1 MDVLGTYLRNHW
13 AAAAGGADLADRV
26 AGSHRGDE
34 VGGVLAS
41 VADDVR
47 EDRARLRALLDELEV
62 SPGLVGP
69 LVARVAERAGRLKPN
84 GRVVRRSPV
93 SDLLEVE
100 ALRSAVL
107 AKRAGWE
114 ALQALDAGK
123 PPRQRE
129 LRLLQERADSQVE
142 RLTQAH
148 QVLSARVLGG
158 RPAGPL
164 SEYGAEEQ
172 E

>member
-1 MDVLGTYLRNHW
+1 MGG
-13 AAAAGGADLADRV
+13 AAG
-26 AGSHRGDE
+26 
-34 VGGVLAS
+34 VGC
-41 VADDVR
+41 R
-47 EDRARLRALLDELEV
+47 EAA
-62 SPGLVGP
+62 
-69 LVARVAERAGRLKPN
+69 
-84 GRVVRRSPV
+84 
-93 SDLLEVE
+93 
-100 ALRSAVL
+100 
-107 AKRAGWE
+107 
-114 ALQALDAGK
+114 
-123 PPRQRE
+123 PRQRE